1 MNVFKPGTR
10 LSDEQ
15 IQAARDMSTCEV
27 ISAIT
32 GFSFERAGSE
42 WKCKEHNSLRVFKD
56 GKGWI
61 WYSQNI
67 SGATSIDFLM
77 KSEGYSWQQAVTTL
91 TNGQYTPSS
100 YSYHKDEQPEKPKQL
115 NLPERTPGKYS
126 RVYAYLMKQRCID
139 VEVINYCVKNEI
151 LYEDKRGNCVFV
163 GKDDTGKPKYA
174 MLRGTYTPDKGQA
187 FKGEASGSNKMYGF
201 RMDGTCETHLY
212 VFEAPIDAL
221 SHATL
226 NIQRSK
232 DMGIADWKNSWKRHT
247 RLALGGTADVALG
260 TYLATHPKV
269 NEISFCLDRD
279 EAGRTASAKYLEKYS
294 AQGYKVNIYAVPEN
308 CGKDYNE
315 YLCKVTEHRK
325 NVSRQMS
332 ASYNKQHKTTAILA
346 AFCSVNAFAAD
357 NDGWTNFFTF
367 GDKFA
372 TNLQK
377 GLVTVATI
385 AVVVLAIMVISGGRN
400 WVDKLKSI
408 GGGILVGIAIG
419 CYGVGIVAGMFA

>member
-1 MNVFKPGTR
+1 M
-10 LSDEQ
+10 
-15 IQAARDMSTCEV
+15 AA
-27 ISAIT
+27 
-32 GFSFERAGSE
+32 G
-42 WKCKEHNSLRVFKD
+42 
-56 GKGWI
+56 
-61 WYSQNI
+61 
-67 SGATSIDFLM
+67 
-77 KSEGYSWQQAVTTL
+77 
-91 TNGQYTPSS
+91 S

-187 FKGEASGSNKMYGF
+187 FKGEASGSNKMYG
-201 RMDGTCETHLY
+201 TCETHLY

-294 AQGYKVNIYAVPEN
+294 VQGYKVNIYAVPEN

-332 ASYNKQHKTTAILA
+332 ASYNKQRKT
-346 AFCSVNAFAAD
+346 
-357 NDGWTNFFTF
+357 
-367 GDKFA
+367 
-372 TNLQK
+372 
-377 GLVTVATI
+377 
-385 AVVVLAIMVISGGRN
+385 R
-400 WVDKLKSI
+400 
-408 GGGILVGIAIG
+408 
-419 CYGVGIVAGMFA
+419 

>member
-232 DMGIADWKNSWKRHT
+232 DMGIAD
-247 RLALGGTADVALG
+247 
-260 TYLATHPKV
+260 
-269 NEISFCLDRD
+269 
-279 EAGRTASAKYLEKYS
+279 
-294 AQGYKVNIYAVPEN
+294 
-308 CGKDYNE
+308 
-315 YLCKVTEHRK
+315 
-325 NVSRQMS
+325 
-332 ASYNKQHKTTAILA
+332 
-346 AFCSVNAFAAD
+346 
-357 NDGWTNFFTF
+357 
-367 GDKFA
+367 
-372 TNLQK
+372 
-377 GLVTVATI
+377 
-385 AVVVLAIMVISGGRN
+385 
-400 WVDKLKSI
+400 
-408 GGGILVGIAIG
+408 
-419 CYGVGIVAGMFA
+419 

>member
-100 YSYHKDEQPEKPKQL
+100 YSYHKDEQPENPKQL

-294 AQGYKVNIYAVPEN
+294 VQGYKVNIYAVPEN

-332 ASYNKQHKTTAILA
+332 ASYNKQHKT
-346 AFCSVNAFAAD
+346 
-357 NDGWTNFFTF
+357 
-367 GDKFA
+367 
-372 TNLQK
+372 
-377 GLVTVATI
+377 
-385 AVVVLAIMVISGGRN
+385 R
-400 WVDKLKSI
+400 
-408 GGGILVGIAIG
+408 
-419 CYGVGIVAGMFA
+419 